1 MQRLTENLFD
11 SMIKVTIFLS
21 DYSKIRRSTMKKFD
35 IVICGAGP
43 AGAAFAMTAPKDMK
57 ILLLDGTVNP
67 KPCGGLLA
75 PDAQKALA
83 SFELTLPK
91 EILVDPQIF
100 SVRTIDMKTG
110 LVRRYQRMYI
120 NVDRDKFDKWM
131 VSQSGGNVE
140 IAKARLTSCSKSGDG
155 FVSVCKSENGDE
167 FTVTSKYIVGS
178 DGANSIV
185 RRTFFPKLKTRQ
197 YVAIQQW
204 FDIDENTPD
213 PFYSCIFDPETSA
226 CCSWSIYK
234 DNYVIFGGAYE
245 PEHCRER
252 FEKQKEKMKDF
263 GLELKKPVKTEGCLV
278 LRPSSPA
285 SFCTGKDGIF
295 LIGEAA
301 GFISPSSL
309 EGISSAINSAV
320 ALSDSFKEGGNIH
333 GRYSK
338 KVIALR
344 MKLLAKNLKC
354 PFMYNPTLRKLVM
367 KSGITALKL
376 K

>member
-1 MQRLTENLFD
+1 MT
-11 SMIKVTIFLS
+11 K
-21 DYSKIRRSTMKKFD
+21 YD
-35 IVICGAGP
+35 IIICGAGP
-43 AGAAFAMTAPKDMK
+43 AGAAFAMTAPKETK
-57 ILLLDGTVNP
+57 VLLLDGTVNP

-100 SVRTIDMKTG
+100 SVRTIDMSTG

-120 NVDRDKFDKWM
+120 NVDRDKFDKWL
-131 VSQSGGNVE
+131 VSQSGRNVE
-140 IAKARLTSCSKSGDG
+140 ILKARLVNCSKVNGG
-155 FVSVCKSENGDE
+155 FEAVCKNENGDE
-167 FTVTSKYIVGS
+167 FTATSKYIVGA
-178 DGANSIV
+178 DGANSII

-213 PFYSCIFDPETSA
+213 PFYSCIFDPETSE

-252 FEKQKEKMKDF
+252 FEKQKEKMKNF
-263 GLELKKPVKTEGCLV
+263 GLELKNPVKTEGCLV

-285 SFCTGKDGIF
+285 SFCTGNDGVF

-320 ALSDSFKEGGNIH
+320 ALSDSFKEGSNIH
-333 GRYSK
+333 GKYSR
-338 KVIALR
+338 KVILLR
-344 MKLLAKNLKC
+344 AKLLAKNLKC
-354 PFMYNPTLRKLVM
+354 PFMYNPQLRKLVM